1 MVAVAEHC
9 HGDGQDADDERS
21 GRNASQLHAKR
32 HQNVIDKVA
41 AAGLF
46 DQRHAVGA
54 GDLAGNAGKDRGCSN
69 GRDGAVGEVA
79 AEGEFPG
86 GERGQRAGRNEDH
99 APHGPSQQ
107 GAQYANSHS
116 NTREAG
122 TV

>member
-1 MVAVAEHC
+1 MN
-9 HGDGQDADDERS
+9 DATLQPALP
-21 GRNASQLHAKR
+21 ASAIATPKPTSQARL
-32 HQNVIDKVA
+32 I
-41 AAGLF
+41 
-46 DQRHAVGA
+46 
-54 GDLAGNAGKDRGCSN
+54 AGNAGKDRGCSN